1 MTGSSIICGLIPCH
15 DPRSVFSTEKPKTL
29 TFDADIFVHTGE
41 DDEMKICKA
50 LLHYFVITDRSNVP
64 NDALVF
70 VVGKMSMVDEET
82 PVGDGYNWE
91 DYVLQ
96 IEAITVRLGV
106 LMFMVL

>member
-1 MTGSSIICGLIPCH
+1 
-15 DPRSVFSTEKPKTL
+15 
-29 TFDADIFVHTGE
+29 
-41 DDEMKICKA
+41 
-50 LLHYFVITDRSNVP
+50 
-64 NDALVF
+64 
-70 VVGKMSMVDEET
+70 MSMVDEET